1 MELKNTSSS
10 SLKWKRVLFSFDF
23 DLFKIDYYQYFVR
36 RPWLYL
42 AFLSFFNL
50 SSFRKKKKTKNEKV
64 RSEYEKNC
72 HSNIESNT

>member
-42 AFLSFFNL
+42 AFLSFFFFIYL
-50 SSFRKKKKTKNEKV
+50 LLERKKKDKERKSEK
-64 RSEYEKNC
+64 
-72 HSNIESNT
+72 